1 MMRTWSINKETAMV
15 RSVAVKKTTK
25 DAALRN
31 MRRKPTKLF
40 EISGNYEEITHRTGD
55 PPATKYGPQA
65 NSRPRH
71 DDRHVQAMR
80 DEARPR
86 FAPGR
91 DDRGMLCFVCQ
102 QPGHMARECPN
113 KKDGDSGDTGWKK
126 GKNAVKRFKARER
139 KANMQAKRMK
149 KPRPPNKEDDGR
161 WVRLNSM
168 LEVPYCPDTGADQNI
183 VPQAMVDELQALQQ
197 QLQVVKLAAPFVGT
211 TCNQMPYEANCY
223 VDLTLTMQTA
233 AGPVKVPGKRR
244 CYVVNDGDEFLV
256 SDDTLKTIRIDIDR
270 LLEQVARLQ
279 VDEDGDDLEEVG
291 GDCVELPQRSA
302 VRAATMKAA
311 LPVAKNEVEK
321 ALQGIDGAV
330 DNGFL
335 MERVKYLWDVLSKH
349 DIWRIK
355 FDGSDPPAK

>member
-1 MMRTWSINKETAMV
+1 MKTVPANDLVAFADILREQLDRTHDADMVNQQRNSYGSKRGREEDDQGRRIKKHAKKANQAVRDQRELRGNHPRPPGGYIKPERSAAVWSPSTQKRA
-15 RSVAVKKTTK
+15 
-25 DAALRN
+25 
-31 MRRKPTKLF
+31 
-40 EISGNYEEITHRTGD
+40 GD
-55 PPATKYGPQA
+55 SPATKYGPQA

-71 DDRHVQAMR
+71 DDRHVQAVR

-91 DDRGMLCFVCQ
+91 DDRGMLCLSASSQ
-102 QPGHMARECPN
+102 DIWPGN
-113 KKDGDSGDTGWKK
+113 

-149 KPRPPNKEDDGR
+149 KPPPPSKEDDGR
-161 WVRLNSM
+161 WVRLKSV

-183 VPQAMVDELQALQQ
+183 VPQAMVDELQALQL

-211 TCNQMPYEANCY
+211 ACNQMPFEASSY

-256 SDDTLKTIRIDIDR
+256 SDDTLKNIGIDSIDR

-291 GDCVELPQRSA
+291 GDCVELP
-302 VRAATMKAA
+302 
-311 LPVAKNEVEK
+311 
-321 ALQGIDGAV
+321 
-330 DNGFL
+330 F
-335 MERVKYLWDVLSKH
+335 
-349 DIWRIK
+349 
-355 FDGSDPPAK
+355 FDRPSEPRP